1 MILTLEQLVALPARP
16 RIRTWKVAVRVG
28 SVETHVTVDH
38 ETAEGALALAKRWAH
53 LQPWTIAHD
62 VDVVEHPAFAA
73 PAPAPESPEAA
84 PELGAHVGPVSDD
97 EVEQLG
103 DVVEDIADHNVHV
116 LEPEAPTRD
125 DRAVPVTK
133 R

>member
-1 MILTLEQLVALPARP
+1 MIPTLEQLAALSPRP
-16 RIRTWKVAVRVG
+16 RARTWKVAVRIG
-28 SVETHVTVDH
+28 DKETHVTVDH

-53 LQPWTIAHD
+53 LQPWTVAHD

-73 PAPAPESPEAA
+73 PAPESPEVA
-84 PELGAHVGPVSDD
+84 PELGAHVGPVSDEEIAAVLD
-97 EVEQLG
+97 VES
-103 DVVEDIADHNVHV
+103 VEDIADHNVHV